1 MSDQVTL
8 KSKSEAEKYRVRM
21 SVRNQTIL
29 ADEPADKGGGDTAPT
44 PYELLSAALAAC
56 TSITLRMYA
65 ERKGW
70 AIGQIGVDIDFETEK
85 GVTKFTRRLSFE
97 NTLPDDQRERLLAV
111 ANACP
116 VHKVLTGSISVETLE
131 AV

>member
-1 MSDQVTL
+1 VQID
-8 KSKSEAEKYRVRM
+8 ARHHR
-21 SVRNQTIL
+21 IL
-29 ADEPADKGGGDTAPT
+29 ADEPNDKGGADTAGT

-70 AIGQIGVDIDFETEK
+70 HTGQIGVDIDFETEK
-85 GVTKFTRRLSFE
+85 GVTKFKRRLSFE

-116 VHKVLTGSISVETLE
+116 VHKVLTGTITIETI
-131 AV
+131 

>member
-1 MSDQVTL
+1 MSDQVSV
-8 KSKSEAEKYRVRM
+8 KSKSDSEKYRVQIDARHH
-21 SVRNQTIL
+21 RIL
-29 ADEPADKGGGDTAPT
+29 ADEPNDKGGADTAGT

-70 AIGQIGVDIDFETEK
+70 HTGQIGVDIDFETEK
-85 GVTKFTRRLSFE
+85 GVTKFKRRLSFE

-116 VHKVLTGSISVETLE
+116 VHKVLTGTITIETI
-131 AV
+131 

>member
-8 KSKSEAEKYRVRM
+8 KSQSAAPKYRVQM
-21 SVRNQTIL
+21 QTRNQQIY
-29 ADEPADKGGGDTAPT
+29 ADEPTDKGGADTAAT
-44 PYELLSAALAAC
+44 PYELLAASLAAC

-70 AIGQIGVDIDFETEK
+70 QTGQIGVVIEFETEK
-85 GVTKFTRRLSFE
+85 GVTKFRRRLNFE
-97 NTLPDDQRERLLAV
+97 LPLPDDQRERLLAV

-116 VHKVLTGSISVETLE
+116 VHKVLTGTISVETT
-131 AV
+131 